1 MNKKNYQILL
11 DTSFLLPF
19 LGFKTDD
26 IIINT
31 LPKLRRYY
39 LYYSDLSL
47 LEALWKIS
55 KIVKKENLEII
66 IEGIRLIKKDLY
78 HIRLDER
85 AIEIAINLYMLGHKD
100 LIDDL
105 LYGIAISQ
113 DLMFLSIDRSLES
126 FIKEHGYENVFIH
139 PEEIE

>member
-1 MNKKNYQILL
+1 MNKKDYQILL

-66 IEGIRLIKKDLY
+66 IK
-78 HIRLDER
+78 
-85 AIEIAINLYMLGHKD
+85 A
-100 LIDDL
+100 
-105 LYGIAISQ
+105 
-113 DLMFLSIDRSLES
+113 
-126 FIKEHGYENVFIH
+126 
-139 PEEIE
+139 